1 MGCGSLAKQITYP
14 INLEITINESE
25 LAFLKFLDKRLAGEE
40 SVSLTTKEISSKLKT
55 SDSSVRRCYR
65 SLAQKGLIS
74 VMAGYRDDGSYT
86 ANSYAVTIV
95 GNMVLRLEKE
105 LKLSKK
111 QAADKPAATGSSR
124 HKIPA
129 PVHI

>member
-1 MGCGSLAKQITYP
+1 MGCGSLAKKITYP
-14 INLEITINESE
+14 ITLEITINESE

-40 SVSLTTKEISSKLKT
+40 SVSLTTKEISSKLNT

-74 VMAGYRDDGSYT
+74 VATGYRDDGSYT

-95 GNMVLRLEKE
+95 GSMVLRLEKE
-105 LKLSKK
+105 QKLSKK
-111 QAADKPAATGSSR
+111 QAAEKSVAAGSSR
-124 HKIPA
+124 NKIPA